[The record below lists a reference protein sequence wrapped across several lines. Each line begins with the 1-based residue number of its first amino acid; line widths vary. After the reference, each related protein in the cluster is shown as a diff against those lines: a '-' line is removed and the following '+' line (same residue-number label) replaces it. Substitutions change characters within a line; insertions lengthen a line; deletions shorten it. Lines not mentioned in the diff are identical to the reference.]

1 MSIGASNSNIFY
13 TAAEKEE
20 SRKRSIA
27 QNNMMQ
33 NNHQEIA
40 LHLIEKLKSYIR
52 SFGEKVIYDEYN
64 FAVLP
69 LPWHLANSEIMI
81 DDDDYNDESEQI
93 DNLQPS
99 YKQFESINTEQK
111 FAIDPQYQNYQV
123 PLKSKEVSICLYKIL
138 CIF

>member
-1 MSIGASNSNIFY
+1 MSIGASHPNTFY
-13 TAAEKEE
+13 TVAEKEE

-33 NNHQEIA
+33 NNHQETA

-69 LPWHLANSEIMI
+69 LPGHLANSDIMM
-81 DDDDYNDESEQI
+81 DDDDENGESEQA
-93 DNLQPS
+93 DNLQHS
-99 YKQFESINTEQK
+99 SKQFESINTEQK
-111 FAIDPQYQNYQV
+111 FVIDSQYQNYQV
-123 PLKSKEVSICLYKIL
+123 SIYLYKIL
-138 CIF
+138 FIF